1 MTAMATASRRRR
13 DCMKP
18 SSLLTKTPLRHVV
31 RNRPCRSRASG
42 RIHSV
47 DSPRGIVFARIR
59 PNRWRGHHDY
69 LGILKTK
76 AKEGR
81 DRMNRVRFSVAA
93 IGLGLLFCS
102 LPALAQ
108 FPGAVTTT
116 TEGGVAQ
123 TVFSDKSDVFF
134 TAGPTATPCAAIQFV
149 NDGQYYF
156 QVTDLSGATLLS
168 SDPVSERLV
177 TVHGGV
183 LATYNGHTHDTNG
196 ADVPAEESSEE
207 SELAPFRGPCG
218 ALSVRLAPFRDA
230 GSREASYL
238 LWVTPVARFTG
249 DP

>member
-156 QVTDLSGATLLS
+156 QVTDLSGTELLS
-168 SDPVSERLV
+168 TDTALERLV
-177 TVHGGV
+177 TVTHGV
-183 LATYNGHTHDTNG
+183 LSAYNGHTHATDSAEISEDT
-196 ADVPAEESSEE
+196 AEGEE
-207 SELAPFRGPCG
+207 SEVAPVHG
-218 ALSVRLAPFRDA
+218 
-230 GSREASYL
+230 
-238 LWVTPVARFTG
+238 
-249 DP
+249 